1 MPLRLLTLGMSLMV
15 AACATAGPPVANNPC
30 NAPAYRALKARPAE
44 SLSERE
50 QKELRQGDTACGQVT
65 AVLASNA
72 NGGGG
77 RRPEA
82 PRLDTDAYTQAMQH
96 ELGSEIFV
104 RNNGN
109 VAILVTSLT
118 LTACSGVR
126 DFCGTQHPR
135 VRIEP
140 GDVRRVARVRFREAV
155 VGSFQYSYRVEPA
168 DPTQN

>member
-1 MPLRLLTLGMSLMV
+1 MRLRLLALALPLLT
-15 AACATAGPPVANNPC
+15 AACATAGPRVANNPC
-30 NAPAYRALKARPAE
+30 DDPAYRALKARPAA

-50 QKELRQGDTACGQVT
+50 QKELREGDAACGQVA
-65 AVLASNA
+65 AVLAASS
-72 NGGGG
+72 GGE
-77 RRPEA
+77 RRPET
-82 PRLDTDAYTQAMQH
+82 PRLDTEAYTAAMQN

-104 RNNGN
+104 RNKGN
-109 VAILVTSLT
+109 VALLVTSLT

-126 DFCGTQHPR
+126 DFCGTSHPR

-168 DPTQN
+168 DPSQN